1 MALRWSWN
9 PRSRERP
16 IVGSKAAPLTAAEL
30 KRIKKA
36 LKEVPYASLLGME
49 LGEIDRGSA
58 CISAEIRGS
67 LKQNDGVMH
76 GGAIA
81 SLVDTAAAFA
91 VITVIGSRERAT
103 TVDLTVNYLRPLT
116 RGTAKATARVQRV
129 GRRLIA
135 VYAELTDD
143 SGKLAATAL
152 TTYLRLT

>member
-1 MALRWSWN
+1 VTSKTALLSA
-9 PRSRERP
+9 SR
-16 IVGSKAAPLTAAEL
+16 L

-49 LGEIDRGSA
+49 LGEIHRGSA
-58 CISAEIRGS
+58 CIRAEVRDS

-91 VITVIGSRERAT
+91 VITVLGSGERAT

-116 RGTAKATARVQRV
+116 KGTAQAAARVQRV
-129 GRRLIA
+129 GGRLIA
-135 VYAELTDD
+135 VYAELFDD
-143 SGKLAATAL
+143 SGNLAATAL
-152 TTYLRLT
+152 TTYLKLSPKQGT